1 MSKNT
6 KSKRTS
12 KSNNRKTS
20 AKSRNKQQK
29 LQEKKCLSPRVQ
41 AIIYAALAFIFM
53 FLIIIKGGSVWTL
66 IRSFFF
72 GIFGLSAVLLPLL
85 FGYLAVITTKE
96 REISHFKSKIFL
108 CVGIILMIENL
119 LYLLGPN
126 TYSDVDYFR
135 ALGGLYLDTAGT
147 ETYFT
152 FGSGILGGIIGYPM
166 LMAFTQVPSV
176 CVCFVILAAL
186 ILIISKIS
194 LNDIGRAA
202 KNVGR
207 GVSSAYEKRAKR
219 RHNRQENT
227 DGYDRN
233 ENEEEIFDTTI
244 DIPIGDSKK
253 PVRKGSNID
262 ISIDDDSNAADKNPA
277 DDFLNIVKIANSEM
291 GENDEDMASA
301 VAKEL
306 SEEKKPPVKAT
317 VRKKN
322 TTKAEDEDKYA
333 YHFPP
338 VGLLKNVVNND
349 SDGDAEMRSNAK
361 KLISTLE
368 SFGVKATITYISR
381 GPSVTRY
388 ELKPEPGVKISK
400 ITNLADDISLNL
412 AANGVRIEAPIPGKA
427 AVGIEVPNKI
437 VSTVSMREL
446 IDSEEFE
453 NSKSKLTCVLGK
465 DIAGNIITTDLAKMP
480 HLLIAGTTGSGKSVC
495 VNSLLISILYK
506 ATPEEVKLILIDPK
520 MVEFAKYKGLPHL
533 LVPVVSDAKKAAGT
547 LAWAVNEMEKRYQLF
562 ADYECK
568 EIDSYN
574 KLIESNLEYIKDN
587 PPQENEDG
595 EVIQPKLDVNGLPV
609 LTEKMPRIV
618 IAIDEFADL
627 MMTAPHEVEDSV
639 VRIAQKARAAGI
651 HLVIATQRPTVNVIT
666 GLIKGNVPSR
676 ISLKVSSNMDSR
688 VILDASG
695 AEKLI
700 GRGDM
705 LYAPIGAFSP
715 TRVQGCFAT
724 DEEIEGV
731 TKYVKKWHKAQ
742 YNLEAEDEIKRIAA
756 EDLSEESR
764 EDSEGIDV
772 DSKMEEAIRIVIEAG
787 QASTSMIQRRMKV
800 GYARA
805 GRMIDDMEQLGIVG
819 PHQGS
824 KPREVLMTYSQWLE
838 RNNIQ
843 GE

>member
-1 MSKNT
+1 
-6 KSKRTS
+6 
-12 KSNNRKTS
+12 
-20 AKSRNKQQK
+20 
-29 LQEKKCLSPRVQ
+29 
-41 AIIYAALAFIFM
+41 
-53 FLIIIKGGSVWTL
+53 
-66 IRSFFF
+66 
-72 GIFGLSAVLLPLL
+72 
-85 FGYLAVITTKE
+85 
-96 REISHFKSKIFL
+96 
-108 CVGIILMIENL
+108 
-119 LYLLGPN
+119 
-126 TYSDVDYFR
+126 
-135 ALGGLYLDTAGT
+135 
-147 ETYFT
+147 
-152 FGSGILGGIIGYPM
+152 
-166 LMAFTQVPSV
+166 
-176 CVCFVILAAL
+176 
-186 ILIISKIS
+186 
-194 LNDIGRAA
+194 
-202 KNVGR
+202 
-207 GVSSAYEKRAKR
+207 
-219 RHNRQENT
+219 
-227 DGYDRN
+227 
-233 ENEEEIFDTTI
+233 
-244 DIPIGDSKK
+244 
-253 PVRKGSNID
+253 
-262 ISIDDDSNAADKNPA
+262 
-277 DDFLNIVKIANSEM
+277 
-291 GENDEDMASA
+291 
-301 VAKEL
+301 
-306 SEEKKPPVKAT
+306 
-317 VRKKN
+317 
-322 TTKAEDEDKYA
+322 
-333 YHFPP
+333 
-338 VGLLKNVVNND
+338 
-349 SDGDAEMRSNAK
+349 
-361 KLISTLE
+361 
-368 SFGVKATITYISR
+368 
-381 GPSVTRY
+381 
-388 ELKPEPGVKISK
+388 
-400 ITNLADDISLNL
+400 
-412 AANGVRIEAPIPGKA
+412 
-427 AVGIEVPNKI
+427 
-437 VSTVSMREL
+437 
-446 IDSEEFE
+446 
-453 NSKSKLTCVLGK
+453 
-465 DIAGNIITTDLAKMP
+465 
-480 HLLIAGTTGSGKSVC
+480 
-495 VNSLLISILYK
+495 
-506 ATPEEVKLILIDPK
+506 

-562 ADYECK
+562 AEYECK

-595 EVIQPKLDVNGLPV
+595 EVVQPKLDVNGLPV

-756 EDLSEESR
+756 EDLGEESR

>member
-1 MSKNT
+1 
-6 KSKRTS
+6 
-12 KSNNRKTS
+12 
-20 AKSRNKQQK
+20 
-29 LQEKKCLSPRVQ
+29 
-41 AIIYAALAFIFM
+41 
-53 FLIIIKGGSVWTL
+53 
-66 IRSFFF
+66 
-72 GIFGLSAVLLPLL
+72 
-85 FGYLAVITTKE
+85 
-96 REISHFKSKIFL
+96 
-108 CVGIILMIENL
+108 
-119 LYLLGPN
+119 
-126 TYSDVDYFR
+126 
-135 ALGGLYLDTAGT
+135 
-147 ETYFT
+147 
-152 FGSGILGGIIGYPM
+152 
-166 LMAFTQVPSV
+166 
-176 CVCFVILAAL
+176 
-186 ILIISKIS
+186 
-194 LNDIGRAA
+194 
-202 KNVGR
+202 
-207 GVSSAYEKRAKR
+207 
-219 RHNRQENT
+219 
-227 DGYDRN
+227 
-233 ENEEEIFDTTI
+233 
-244 DIPIGDSKK
+244 
-253 PVRKGSNID
+253 
-262 ISIDDDSNAADKNPA
+262 
-277 DDFLNIVKIANSEM
+277 
-291 GENDEDMASA
+291 
-301 VAKEL
+301 
-306 SEEKKPPVKAT
+306 
-317 VRKKN
+317 
-322 TTKAEDEDKYA
+322 DKYA

-562 ADYECK
+562 AEYECK

-595 EVIQPKLDVNGLPV
+595 EVVQPKLDVNGLPV

-764 EDSEGIDV
+764 EDSEGVDV

>member
-1 MSKNT
+1 M
-6 KSKRTS
+6 
-12 KSNNRKTS
+12 
-20 AKSRNKQQK
+20 
-29 LQEKKCLSPRVQ
+29 
-41 AIIYAALAFIFM
+41 
-53 FLIIIKGGSVWTL
+53 
-66 IRSFFF
+66 
-72 GIFGLSAVLLPLL
+72 LPIL

-108 CVGIILMIENL
+108 CIGIVLMLENL

-126 TYSDVDYFR
+126 TYIDVDYFR
-135 ALGGLYLDTAGT
+135 ALGGLYLDTAST

-152 FGSGILGGIIGYPM
+152 IGSGILGGIIGYPM
-166 LMAFTQVPSV
+166 LMAFTLVPSV
-176 CVCFVILAAL
+176 CVCFVVLAAL

-202 KNVGR
+202 KNVGK
-207 GVSSAYEKRAKR
+207 GVSNAYEKRIARRQAKR
-219 RHNRQENT
+219 E
-227 DGYDRN
+227 YDSDYIDN
-233 ENEEEIFDTTI
+233 NDDDVFDTTI
-244 DIPIGDSKK
+244 DIPIDTGKK
-253 PVRKGSNID
+253 RRRKGSNID

-277 DDFLNIVKIANSEM
+277 DDFLNVVKIANAEM
-291 GENDEDMASA
+291 SKNEEETVTSVIEEMP
-301 VAKEL
+301 
-306 SEEKKPPVKAT
+306 EKKKTSVRQT
-317 VRKKN
+317 VTKKN
-322 TTKAEDEDKYA
+322 TSETAEDEKSA

-349 SDGDAEMRSNAK
+349 GDGEAEMRNNAK
-361 KLISTLE
+361 KLIGTLE

-506 ATPEEVKLILIDPK
+506 ATPEEAKLILIDPK

-562 ADYECK
+562 AEYECK

-574 KLIESNLEYIKDN
+574 KLIESNLEYMKDN

-742 YNLEAEDEIKRIAA
+742 YNLQAEDEIKRIAA
-756 EDLSEESR
+756 EDLSEENSG
-764 EDSEGIDV
+764 DSEGVDV

-805 GRMIDDMEQLGIVG
+805 GRMIDDMEQLGVVG

-838 RNNIQ
+838 RNNNQ
-843 GE
+843 G